1 MMRIKTTITSI
12 CLALLIP
19 IAAAAKQPVSDACTI
34 LVDTHVLTNEP
45 FTITVSATEQYP
57 GQWYD
62 PTVSLDITVPIN
74 KELPGE
80 INAYNQSVI
89 QEINSPGGANE
100 ATATFVI
107 PVVQNFLN
115 EGTVKI
121 LAKIK
126 EPVNRGKSLETYC
139 EATTILVFQ

>member
-1 MMRIKTTITSI
+1 M
-12 CLALLIP
+12 
-19 IAAAAKQPVSDACTI
+19 AAAAKQPVSDACTI
-34 LVDTHVLTNEP
+34 LVDSYVLINEP

-62 PTVSLDITVPIN
+62 PTVSLDITVPIDTG
-74 KELPGE
+74 LPGE

-89 QEINSPGGANE
+89 QEINGPGGANK

-107 PVVQNFLN
+107 PVVQNFMN
-115 EGTVKI
+115 GGTVKI
-121 LAKIK
+121 LANIE

-139 EATTILVFQ
+139 EATTILEFQ

>member
-1 MMRIKTTITSI
+1 MRVTTTVLSI
-12 CLALLIP
+12 CMALLIP
-19 IAAAAKQPVSDACTI
+19 MAAAAKQPVSDACTI
-34 LVDTHVLTNEP
+34 LVDSYVLINEP

-62 PTVSLDITVPIN
+62 PTVSLDITVPIDTG
-74 KELPGE
+74 LPGE

-89 QEINSPGGANE
+89 QEINGPGGANK

-107 PVVQNFLN
+107 PVVQNFMN
-115 EGTVKI
+115 GGTVKI
-121 LAKIK
+121 LANIE

-139 EATTILVFQ
+139 EATTILVFK

>member
-1 MMRIKTTITSI
+1 MRVTTTVLSI
-12 CLALLIP
+12 CMALLIP
-19 IAAAAKQPVSDACTI
+19 MAAAAKQPVSDACTI
-34 LVDTHVLTNEP
+34 LVDPYVLTNEP

-62 PTVSLDITVPIN
+62 PTVSLDITVPIDTG
-74 KELPGE
+74 LPGE

-89 QEINSPGGANE
+89 QEINGPGGANK

-107 PVVQNFLN
+107 PVVQNFMN
-115 EGTVKI
+115 GGTVKI
-121 LAKIK
+121 LANIE

-139 EATTILVFQ
+139 EATTILVFK